1 MPKSDKPAY
10 NLMVFLN
17 LLALVLHLSRTTYII
32 LTLLNKGERLMI
44 RKLCLTIALLGSC
57 TYAGAD
63 VNDTGY
69 IGLGF
74 GSVDYDAESISNFND
89 PTGFELM
96 LGKEISRN
104 LSFELSYIDFGEADD
119 GTAPVWRLDGKSITA
134 GALLGGKVGKTADV
148 FLKLGLHSWD
158 IDLTE
163 DGAGVIARDDG
174 TDIFYG
180 FGVAVKTSD
189 NISIGARYNIYDFG
203 GDDVTMLSINAQ
215 LSF

>member
-1 MPKSDKPAY
+1 M
-10 NLMVFLN
+10 N
-17 LLALVLHLSRTTYII
+17 
-32 LTLLNKGERLMI
+32 
-44 RKLCLTIALLGSC
+44 RKLCLTIALLSTC

-63 VNDTGY
+63 VTETGY
-69 IGLGF
+69 IGVGF
-74 GSVDYDAESISNFND
+74 GSVDYDAESISNFDD

-119 GTAPVWRLDGKSITA
+119 GAAPLQRLEGDAITV
-134 GALLGGKVGKTADV
+134 GALLRGKVGKTADV
-148 FLKLGLHSWD
+148 FLKLGMLSWD
-158 IDLTE
+158 RELTQ
-163 DGAGVIARDDG
+163 DGAGVIARYDG

-180 FGVAVKTSD
+180 FGVSVKTTD
-189 NISIGARYNIYDFG
+189 NLSIGARYNVYDFD